1 MAREQDLLQWSSQF
15 FVAAPQ
21 RTPKL
26 PGDKITLPQS
36 ALEQLLA
43 AAPLS
48 DVSPQG
54 SLRQYTSTFD
64 PFNPHTFAA
73 ESRARAQQLD
83 RQKQL
88 PHPLTFRL
96 VNPNNERAIYAGI
109 REFSAAEGEVG
120 LSGFLRQALD
130 IEDEPFQLQT
140 GEHGTET
147 AHSPD
152 LNNREGSGSVRSTRH
167 STPTITVHAKQLPK
181 GTYVRLRPLEAG
193 YDPEDWKALLERYL
207 RDNFTT
213 LTIGELLSVSGN
225 RNERFR
231 FLVDKVEPEGDGIC
245 VVDTDLEVD
254 IVALTEDQARE
265 TLQRRLE
272 KASRA
277 PGTKGGSSIGGVL
290 ALGETVTGQ
299 VIPGEYVDYEL
310 SRWDGEETIEVEV
323 EGIDDAVVYL
333 FASPFSSHQRNRPR
347 LDEHV
352 FADFS
357 SQPSKKLRIRPTNI
371 ELDGAEALYLSV
383 HAYSQTEAGA
393 GMASSQTLP
402 LRYSMRVVQSSSAIQ
417 REQTAA
423 QLDTHEP
430 GDVQCKNCHQWVPQR
445 TLVLHENF
453 CLRNNVLCPQC
464 GNVFQKRSP
473 EWDNHWHCPHDS
485 SHGNDIPSKDRHDG
499 IFHTRRLCP
508 DCGFEADSLPSLAQH
523 RTTVCP
529 EKPILCQF
537 CHLVVPQRGE
547 TDPDMLDP
555 EVLLSGLTPHEL
567 VDGGR
572 TTECHLCNK
581 IIRLRDMKTHLRHHD
596 LERLSRPA
604 PRICLNQNCSR
615 TLDARAAQSTIT
627 PGTDTLGLCSICFGP
642 LYVDTYDP
650 EGKLLRRRIERRY
663 LSQLMSG
670 CGKPWCQN
678 EYCKTGKQHRLSI
691 NTSDGGTT
699 SMSVAQILT
708 LVRPLIDAINLRR
721 DAPNTAPF
729 YLCTDQ
735 VSQQRR
741 IQAEMIAAE
750 GAMTGGKAYD
760 LPWCVAAVEATAGD
774 LDKAREWLTNW
785 APARDEEQTF
795 C

>member
-1 MAREQDLLQWSSQF
+1 
-15 FVAAPQ
+15 
-21 RTPKL
+21 L

-48 DVSPQG
+48 EVSPQG
-54 SLRQYTSTFD
+54 SSRQYTSTFD

-73 ESRARAQQLD
+73 ESRARAQDLD

-96 VNPNNERAIYAGI
+96 VNPKNDRAIYAGI
-109 REFSAAEGEVG
+109 REFSAGEQEVC
-120 LSGFLRQALD
+120 LSAFLRRALD
-130 IEDEPFQLQT
+130 IEDEPFQSQN
-140 GEHGTET
+140 GEHVTET
-147 AHSPD
+147 TQSTD
-152 LNNREGSGSVRSTRH
+152 LNNGGRSELA
-167 STPTITVHAKQLPK
+167 PTVTVHARQLPK

-193 YDPEDWKALLERYL
+193 YDPEDWKALLERHL

-213 LTIGELLSVSGN
+213 LTTGELLSVSGN
-225 RNERFR
+225 RNEQFR
-231 FLVDKVEPEGDGIC
+231 FLVDRVEPEGDGIC

-254 IVALTEDQARE
+254 IVPLTEDQARE
-265 TLQRRLE
+265 TLQKRLE

-277 PGTKGGSSIGGVL
+277 PGTKGGSSIGGIL
-290 ALGETVTGQ
+290 AVGETVTGQ

-310 SRWDGEETIEVEV
+310 SKWDREQMIEVEL
-323 EGIDDAVVYL
+323 EGVDDAVVYL
-333 FASPFSSHQRNRPR
+333 FASPFSARQRNRPR

-357 SQPSKKLRIRPTNI
+357 SQSSKKLRIRPTNV

-383 HAYSQTEAGA
+383 HAYAQTEADDS
-393 GMASSQTLP
+393 MASSQTSP
-402 LRYSMRVVQSSSAIQ
+402 LRYSIRVVQSSPTVPVV
-417 REQTAA
+417 EQTGD
-423 QLDTHEP
+423 QSETHEP
-430 GDVQCKNCHQWVPQR
+430 GDVRCKNCHQWVPER

-464 GNVFQKRSP
+464 GNVFQKRSS
-473 EWDNHWHCPHDS
+473 EWENHWHCPHDS
-485 SHGNDIPSKDRHDG
+485 FHGSDISSKQRHDS
-499 IFHTRRLCP
+499 IFHTRRSCP
-508 DCGFEADSLPSLAQH
+508 GCGFEADSVPSLAQH

-604 PRICLNQNCSR
+604 PRICLNQNCGR
-615 TLDARAAQSTIT
+615 TLDARVVQSTIT
-627 PGTDTLGLCSICFGP
+627 PGTDTLGLCSIDFGP

-650 EGKLLRRRIERRY
+650 EGKALRRRIERRY
-663 LSQLMSG
+663 LSQLMTG

-678 EYCKTGKQHRLSI
+678 EYCKTGKQHRLSS
-691 NTSDGGTT
+691 NTGDGGSA
-699 SMSVAQILT
+699 SMSAAQILA
-708 LVRPLIDAINLRR
+708 LVRPLIDAVNLRR

-735 VSQQRR
+735 VGQQRR
-741 IQAEMIAAE
+741 TLAEMLAAE
-750 GAMTGGKAYD
+750 GTISGGKAYD
-760 LPWCVAAVEATAGD
+760 LPWCVAAVEATGGN

-785 APARDEEQTF
+785 APAKDEDKRSIR
-795 C
+795 

>member
-1 MAREQDLLQWSSQF
+1 MAREQDSLQWSSQF
-15 FVAAPQ
+15 FVAPPQ

-43 AAPLS
+43 AAPLRE
-48 DVSPQG
+48 VSSQG
-54 SLRQYTSTFD
+54 SSRQYTSTFD

-73 ESRARAQQLD
+73 ESRARAQELD
-83 RQKQL
+83 RQRQL

-96 VNPNNERAIYAGI
+96 VNPKNDRVIYAGI
-109 REFSAAEGEVG
+109 REFSAEEQEVG
-120 LSGFLRQALD
+120 LSAFLRRALD
-130 IEDEPFQLQT
+130 IEDEQFQLQP
-140 GEHGTET
+140 GEHATET
-147 AHSPD
+147 AQSTD
-152 LNNREGSGSVRSTRH
+152 LNNGGRLESVRST
-167 STPTITVHAKQLPK
+167 STVTVHAKQLPK

-193 YDPEDWKALLERYL
+193 YDPEDWKALLERHL

-213 LTIGELLSVSGN
+213 LTTGELLSVSGY
-225 RNERFR
+225 RNEMFR
-231 FLVDKVEPEGDGIC
+231 FLVDRVEPEGDGIC

-265 TLQRRLE
+265 TLKRRLE

-277 PGTKGGSSIGGVL
+277 PGSTGGSSIGGAL
-290 ALGETVTGQ
+290 ALGEAVTGQ
-299 VIPGEYVDYEL
+299 VIPGEHVDYEL
-310 SRWDGEETIEVEV
+310 SKWDRGEMIEVEL

-333 FASPFSSHQRNRPR
+333 FASPFSSRQRNRPR
-347 LDEHV
+347 VDEHV

-357 SQPSKKLRIRPTNI
+357 SRPSKTLRIQPTNV
-371 ELDGAEALYLSV
+371 ELDGAETLYLSV
-383 HAYSQTEAGA
+383 HAFAQTKAGDEI
-393 GMASSQTLP
+393 ASSQTLP
-402 LRYSMRVVQSSSAIQ
+402 LRYSMRVVQSSSTVEEVEEMRDQ
-417 REQTAA
+417 SNS
-423 QLDTHEP
+423 HEP

-473 EWDNHWHCPHDS
+473 EWENHWHCPHDS
-485 SHGNDIPSKDRHDG
+485 SHGNDISSKHRHDS
-499 IFHTRRLCP
+499 IFHTRCSCP
-508 DCGFEADSLPSLAQH
+508 GCGFETDGLPSLAQH

-547 TDPDMLDP
+547 TDPDMYDP

-604 PRICLNQNCSR
+604 PRICLNQNCGR
-615 TLDARAAQSTIT
+615 TLDARGVQSTVT
-627 PGTDTLGLCSICFGP
+627 PGIDTLGLCSICFGP

-650 EGKLLRRRIERRY
+650 EGKSLRRRIERRY

-670 CGKPWCQN
+670 CGKSWCQN
-678 EYCKTGKQHRLSI
+678 EYCKTGKQQRLSSD
-691 NTSDGGTT
+691 TGDGGST
-699 SMSVAQILT
+699 SMSAAKILA
-708 LVRPLIDAINLRR
+708 LVRPLIDAINFRR

-735 VSQQRR
+735 VGQQRR
-741 IQAEMIAAE
+741 ILAEMIAAE
-750 GAMTGGKAYD
+750 GAMSGGKAYD
-760 LPWCVAAVEATAGD
+760 LPWCVAAVEATAGN

-785 APARDEEQTF
+785 APAKDEDKRSIR
-795 C
+795 